1 MIRDIVGTV
10 SLVDVEDGAPVAVS
24 VMDQKENTTR
34 CELKVAQ
41 ELLTAVPSLEGKTV
55 TADALH
61 CQKKTA
67 RTILEKGGE
76 YFLQIKANQHNLN
89 KMAQAGQLEAPFFS
103 EPVVATEELKRG
115 KSALE
120 RQTR

>member
-1 MIRDIVGTV
+1 
-10 SLVDVEDGAPVAVS
+10 VS

-61 CQKKTA
+61 CQKKTT

-76 YFLQIKANQHNLN
+76 YFLQIKANQDNLK
-89 KMAQAGQLEAPFFS
+89 KMAPSGQLEAAFFS

-115 KSALE
+115 KSALK
-120 RQTR
+120 RQTL